1 MGFSL
6 ERAPRRGRVI
16 RAALAGGLLIVL
28 LTLQNDLMALAPRR
42 YEGLVRLAVL
52 AVAVGLGMT
61 VVRDLI
67 SAVFSRTDRQ
77 AAVMWRNLT
86 SWTLYAL
93 LGLLIASALGVN
105 LSGFLVGGAILGVIV
120 ATASQASLGNFF
132 AGLVLMFARPYQ
144 VGASIRL
151 RGPIAGGVEFEGTV
165 VDMGA
170 LYTTLRTA
178 TGETLK
184 LPNSGVV
191 TSALVMGE
199 APLQADVEIEMP
211 PNTALKPVE
220 EMVRAHLGQPGAWI
234 SIRPQ
239 TIKALDQTTLVCKV
253 EVRSQTPV
261 EPMALAAAL
270 VEAVGQSAGRDHGH
284 DGNGRD
290 GNGHDGNGH
299 DGNGH
304 AAEVRSGPE
313 TGAA

>member
-1 MGFSL
+1 MGIWL
-6 ERAPRRGRVI
+6 ERAPRRGRLI
-16 RAALAGGLLIVL
+16 RAGLAGGLLIVL
-28 LTLQNDLMALAPRR
+28 LTVQNDLMALAPRKF
-42 YEGLVRLAVL
+42 ESLVRLGLL
-52 AVAVGLGMT
+52 AVAAALGMT

-67 SAVFSRTDRQ
+67 SAVFRGTDRQ

-151 RGPIAGGVEFEGTV
+151 RGSIAGGAEFEGTV

-199 APLQADVEIEMP
+199 APLQAEVEVEMP

-220 EMVRAHLGQPGAWI
+220 EMVRAHLGQPAAWI
-234 SIRPQ
+234 TIRPQ
-239 TIKALDQTTLVCKV
+239 TLKALDQTTLVCKV
-253 EVRSQTPV
+253 EVRSQSPV

-270 VEAVGQSAGRDHGH
+270 VEAVAQGGQAVGDQGDRR
-284 DGNGRD
+284 GNGRD
-290 GNGHDGNGH
+290 DGGRA
-299 DGNGH
+299 GNGH
-304 AAEVRSGPE
+304 AVEVNAAPE
-313 TGAA
+313 AGAP

>member
-1 MGFSL
+1 MGIWL
-6 ERAPRRGRVI
+6 ERAPRRGRLI
-16 RAALAGGLLIVL
+16 RAGLAGGLLIVL
-28 LTLQNDLMALAPRR
+28 LTVQNDLMALAPRKF
-42 YEGLVRLAVL
+42 ESLVRLGLL
-52 AVAVGLGMT
+52 AVAAALGMT

-67 SAVFSRTDRQ
+67 TAVFRGTDRQ

-151 RGPIAGGVEFEGTV
+151 RGSIAGGAEFEGTV

-199 APLQADVEIEMP
+199 APLQAEVEVEMP

-220 EMVRAHLGQPGAWI
+220 EMVRAHLGQPAAWI
-234 SIRPQ
+234 TIRPQ
-239 TIKALDQTTLVCKV
+239 TLKALDQTTLVCKV
-253 EVRSQTPV
+253 EVRSQSPV

-270 VEAVGQSAGRDHGH
+270 VEAVAQGGQAVGDQGDRRGNDRDDGGRA
-284 DGNGRD
+284 
-290 GNGHDGNGH
+290 
-299 DGNGH
+299 GNGH
-304 AAEVRSGPE
+304 AVEVNAAPE
-313 TGAA
+313 AGAP

>member
-6 ERAPRRGRVI
+6 QRAPRRGRAI
-16 RAALAGGLLIVL
+16 RAAIAGVLLVVL

-52 AVAVGLGMT
+52 GVAVGLGTT

-93 LGLLIASALGVN
+93 LALLIASAVGVN

-120 ATASQASLGNFF
+120 ATASQSSLGNFF

-144 VGASIRL
+144 VGASIRV
-151 RGPIAGGVEFEGTV
+151 RGTIAGGVEFEGTV
-165 VDMGA
+165 ADMGA

-199 APLQADVEIEMP
+199 APLQAEVEVEISKFSLSDEMDAIRGRLRGAERISFAEVFAAAVSRLHAVVIFL
-211 PNTALKPVE
+211 ALLE
-220 EMVRAHLGQPGAWI
+220 LIRLGEAGFRQKSAFADIEILRG
-234 SIRPQ
+234 S
-239 TIKALDQTTLVCKV
+239 
-253 EVRSQTPV
+253 
-261 EPMALAAAL
+261 ALA
-270 VEAVGQSAGRDHGH
+270 
-284 DGNGRD
+284 
-290 GNGHDGNGH
+290 
-299 DGNGH
+299 
-304 AAEVRSGPE
+304 
-313 TGAA
+313 

>member
-6 ERAPRRGRVI
+6 RDRVRRGRVV
-16 RAALAGGLLIVL
+16 RAALAGGILLVL
-28 LTLQNDLMALAPRR
+28 LTVQNDIMALAPRR
-42 YEGLVRLAVL
+42 YEALVRLALL
-52 AVAVGLGMT
+52 AVAVALGAM
-61 VVRDLI
+61 VVRDVV
-67 SAVFSRTDRQ
+67 SAVFRRTDRQ
-77 AAVMWRNLT
+77 AVVMWRNLT
-86 SWTLYAL
+86 SWTLYGL

-132 AGLVLMFARPYQ
+132 AGLVLMFARPYR
-144 VGASIRL
+144 VGDSIRL
-151 RGPIAGGVEFEGTV
+151 RGPIGGSVEFEGTV

-199 APLQADVEIEMP
+199 APLQAEVEVEMP
-211 PNTALKPVE
+211 PNTSLKPVE
-220 EMVRAHLGQPGAWI
+220 EMVRKRLGQPGAWI

-239 TIKALDQTTLVCKV
+239 TLKALDQTTLVCKV

-261 EPMALAAAL
+261 EPMALAEAL
-270 VEAVGQSAGRDHGH
+270 IEALGQSGAGHGA
-284 DGNGRD
+284 NGQ
-290 GNGHDGNGH
+290 
-299 DGNGH
+299 
-304 AAEVRSGPE
+304 ATPTS
-313 TGAA
+313 GAA